1 MSFANGHTPNMSVL
15 LTYQIKQ
22 HTRKEVHTM
31 ANGNVYQMVTDRII
45 AELEKGIIPWKKP
58 WTGSNKGA
66 FNRISKKP
74 YSLMNQILLGK
85 SCL

>member
-1 MSFANGHTPNMSVL
+1 
-15 LTYQIKQ
+15 
-22 HTRKEVHTM
+22 M

-45 AELEKGIIPWKKP
+45 TELEKGIIPWKKP

-74 YSLMNQILLGK
+74 YSLMNQMLLGQSGAWATYK
-85 SCL
+85 QLQCSEVKHTAKRN